1 MSDLKA
7 DLTLDNSGLS
17 CPMPIIKTKKAMDG
31 MKVGEILKMV
41 ATDPGSVS
49 DIQAWVK
56 KTGQELLGQ
65 ETEGKSLFFTFAK
78 QNERRSP
85 CLKKALSDWRS
96 FRPTGLWTWP
106 TRHLFYR
113 RPPWPWTWK
122 QLSFYLFWSGNS
134 EKGQNRQIKSLARS
148 QSSHADEIPNIIAM
162 LPGMTPI
169 ATIMMNS
176 WMRKAK
182 VPRLSELLA
191 TAQEMGVRLIG
202 CQMTMDVM
210 GIKKEDLIDGIEIGG
225 AATFL
230 EFASQNAV
238 TLSF

>member
-1 MSDLKA
+1 MPEESAKRLA
-7 DLTLDNSGLS
+7 IISTHGTLDMAYPPFILS
-17 CPMPIIKTKKAMDG
+17 TAAVAMDMEAAIFFTFFG
-31 MKVGEILKMV
+31 LEILKKGRIDKLKVSPV
-41 ATDPGSVS
+41 ANP
-49 DIQAWVK
+49 AMPMK
-56 KTGQELLGQ
+56 
-65 ETEGKSLFFTFAK
+65 
-78 QNERRSP
+78 
-85 CLKKALSDWRS
+85 
-96 FRPTGLWTWP
+96 
-106 TRHLFYR
+106 
-113 RPPWPWTWK
+113 
-122 QLSFYLFWSGNS
+122 
-134 EKGQNRQIKSLARS
+134 
-148 QSSHADEIPNIIAM
+148 IPNIIAM